1 MTPKEKAK
9 ELIEKFYPYVM
20 MDGYYYEATKEG
32 DIQNAKE
39 CALFAVDEILNEFL
53 FDDSDYSN
61 RRYKFYIEVKEQ
73 IELL

>member
-1 MTPKEKAK
+1 MTPKEKASNLV
-9 ELIEKFYPYVM
+9 EIFWTEVE
-20 MDGYYYEATKEG
+20 DNNYETRKMSFN
-32 DIQNAKE
+32 QAKQ
-39 CALFAVDEILNEFL
+39 CTLFAVNEIINEFL